1 MSLGSTLSK
10 KEGRLTIP
18 TEVEKKDSKLDPYP
32 WSSTFQD
39 LTVRKGFFCEDKT
52 RVLLIP
58 MIFLNKDFEWRF
70 KVGFKYERD
79 EVSFLTTLEIG
90 SSLELAK
97 CDK

>member
-1 MSLGSTLSK
+1 MMLKSTINPIQIKMIVKDGSMPLGPPLSK

-52 RVLLIP
+52 RVLLVP
-58 MIFLNKDFEWRF
+58 MIFL
-70 KVGFKYERD
+70 G
-79 EVSFLTTLEIG
+79 G
-90 SSLELAK
+90 
-97 CDK
+97 